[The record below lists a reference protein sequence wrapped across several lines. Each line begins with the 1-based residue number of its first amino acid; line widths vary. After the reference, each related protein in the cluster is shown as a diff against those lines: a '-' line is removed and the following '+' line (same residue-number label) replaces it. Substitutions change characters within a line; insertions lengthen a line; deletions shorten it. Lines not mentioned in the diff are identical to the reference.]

1 MPIIQTV
8 DIETK
13 ETIYYMANQIVSTS
27 EWWNNQK
34 EEVNKQGE
42 DLFKLYKE

>member
-13 ETIYYMANQIVSTS
+13 ETIYYMANQMEQSKGRS
-27 EWWNNQK
+27 
-34 EEVNKQGE
+34 
-42 DLFKLYKE
+42 